1 MQKVRQRFHSDG
13 FTFLGF
19 TYVVSEFESLP
30 VFMVFNGSLIEIL
43 RPTIKLNQL
52 LFLLQQPFNRMN
64 WIPVGWLRIIVS
76 ATLNIL
82 NVFSTTKDRF

>member
-1 MQKVRQRFHSDG
+1 MIKNLEKDKKSINILLFQMQKVRQRFHSDG

-64 WIPVGWLRIIVS
+64 
-76 ATLNIL
+76 
-82 NVFSTTKDRF
+82 